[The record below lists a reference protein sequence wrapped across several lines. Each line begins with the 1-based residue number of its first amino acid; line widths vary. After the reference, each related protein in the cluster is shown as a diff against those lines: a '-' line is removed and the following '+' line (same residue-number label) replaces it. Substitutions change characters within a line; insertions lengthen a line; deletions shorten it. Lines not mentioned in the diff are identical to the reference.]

1 MVRNGAVYL
10 VGAGPGDPD
19 LITVR
24 GLELLLS
31 ADVVLHDELV
41 PAELCARVAPE
52 RLEYVGKRGS
62 DPAEKQLKQSAI
74 DARMIELARSGK
86 QVVRLKGG
94 DPFLF
99 GRGSEEAQAL
109 ASAGIEFEVVPGV
122 TSPLA
127 AAAYAGISLTHR
139 DLASSVVF
147 LSGTT
152 REKADFDF
160 AELRGHSGSVVILMG
175 LARLR
180 SLSSSLVTL
189 GGRSPATPTAVIQ
202 SATRPDQRVVVGTLA
217 DIADRVRD
225 AGIGTPALVIV
236 GEVVRLRE
244 TMSWFE
250 QRPLFGKRVLV
261 PRSEAQ
267 ASRTATLL
275 RRRGAMPIE
284 LPLIDV
290 RPVSER
296 GPVAA
301 ALQALA
307 DHDVVVF
314 TSENTVTYLAR
325 ELDARGLDAR
335 AFGKAR
341 VAAVGEGTARALR
354 AIGIRADI
362 TPPRFRAEAL
372 AEVVL
377 DDLTRTLGSPEGA
390 RVLLPRARVAR
401 EVLPELLRNRGV
413 VVEVVALYE
422 TLPVGNPQRAEI
434 AALFASRSVDAVL
447 LLSGSMVDSLALLLG
462 PDEKALLEGV
472 TLASIGPIT
481 TQAAERHGLHVATT
495 ASEATVESLLD
506 ALAAVAPAADSR

>member
-1 MVRNGAVYL
+1 MTATVYL
-10 VGAGPGDPD
+10 VGAGPGDAD

-24 GLELLLS
+24 GLELCES
-31 ADVVLHDELV
+31 ADVILHDELV
-41 PAELCARVAPE
+41 PSELLARLSAR

-74 DARMIELARSGK
+74 DARMIELAREGK
-86 QVVRLKGG
+86 CVVRLKGG

-109 ASAGIEFEVVPGV
+109 ASAGIAFEVVPGV

-139 DLASSVVF
+139 DMASSVVF

-160 AELRGHSGSVVILMG
+160 AELRGHTGSVVILMG
-175 LARLR
+175 LGRLR
-180 SLSSSLVTL
+180 SLASSLVTL
-189 GGRSPATPTAVIQ
+189 AQRSPATPTAVIQ
-202 SATRPDQRVVVGTLA
+202 SATRPEQRVVVGTLA

-236 GEVVRLRE
+236 GDVVRLRE

-250 QRPLFGKRVLV
+250 KRPLFGKRVLV
-261 PRSEAQ
+261 PRSESQ

-275 RRRGAMPIE
+275 RRRGAQPVE
-284 LPLIDV
+284 LPLIAV
-290 RPVSER
+290 RPVSDR
-296 GPVAA
+296 GPIEAAIGALASYDA
-301 ALQALA
+301 AL
-307 DHDVVVF
+307 F
-314 TSENTVTYLAR
+314 TSENTVSHFAA
-325 ELDARGLDAR
+325 ELEARGLDAR
-335 AFGKAR
+335 AFGKTR

-362 TPPRFRAEAL
+362 TPPKFRAEAL

-377 DDLTRTLGSPEGA
+377 DDLGRVLGSTTGA

-401 EVLPELLRNRGV
+401 EVLPELLRARGV
-413 VVEVVALYE
+413 VVDIVPLYE
-422 TLPVGNPQRAEI
+422 TQPASPEARAEI
-434 AALFASRSVDAVL
+434 GRLLANGEIDAVL
-447 LLSGSMVDSLALLLG
+447 LLSGSMVDSLVELLG
-462 PDEKALLEGV
+462 KDAHERLRGV

-481 TQAAERHGLHVATT
+481 TQAAERHGLTISVT
-495 ASEATVESLLD
+495 AAESTIESLLD
-506 ALAAVAPAADSR
+506 ALAGAR